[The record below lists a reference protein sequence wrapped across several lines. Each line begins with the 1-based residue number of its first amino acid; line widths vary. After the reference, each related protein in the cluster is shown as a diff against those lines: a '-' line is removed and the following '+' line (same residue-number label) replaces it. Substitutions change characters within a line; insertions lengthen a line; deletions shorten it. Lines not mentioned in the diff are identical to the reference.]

1 MSDPIEPISGV
12 NKSSTTAKSQ
22 SVSKTES
29 TSKTTETKAT
39 SKTSETKAASKTEPT
54 QDNVSISEP
63 EEDDDNDVSPLLKNF
78 TDESQEENA
87 EISGNKSQ
95 SRPTNS
101 EAKTNTENK
110 TAQPS
115 TSTENSEESEDA
127 ASGDPLGYAADIA
140 DEHSKYLEGTV
151 KGLEFLE
158 NDKKFPDKGPGIGDK
173 ITSLLPQNMQ
183 TKKDEITDKL
193 SNGISDML
201 PDVDPQTKAAISEIL
216 PDIKSDSKA
225 FDKISSGLG
234 LAADGASLVNSIKEG
249 DAQSAATDGLSVTKD
264 ILEITQGAGET
275 LKNANPSDIGKK
287 VTDLAGAIN
296 ITKADDL
303 GKAAADLTA
312 KVGSKVGS
320 ETGEKVLTTIGK
332 AIPGIDIAVSGISG
346 AHDAIQN
353 AEENGKELSTGEKIL
368 VGLGGAVGGI
378 IGDKVGDMAGTA
390 VGAAIGTAIC
400 PGIGTVIGG
409 FIGSIAGSILCGDK
423 GAELGGKLMEGL
435 V

>member
-1 MSDPIEPISGV
+1 M
-12 NKSSTTAKSQ
+12 
-22 SVSKTES
+22 
-29 TSKTTETKAT
+29 
-39 SKTSETKAASKTEPT
+39 
-54 QDNVSISEP
+54 
-63 EEDDDNDVSPLLKNF
+63 
-78 TDESQEENA
+78 
-87 EISGNKSQ
+87 
-95 SRPTNS
+95 
-101 EAKTNTENK
+101 
-110 TAQPS
+110 
-115 TSTENSEESEDA
+115 
-127 ASGDPLGYAADIA
+127 
-140 DEHSKYLEGTV
+140 
-151 KGLEFLE
+151 
-158 NDKKFPDKGPGIGDK
+158 
-173 ITSLLPQNMQ
+173 
-183 TKKDEITDKL
+183 
-193 SNGISDML
+193 
-201 PDVDPQTKAAISEIL
+201 
-216 PDIKSDSKA
+216 
-225 FDKISSGLG
+225 
-234 LAADGASLVNSIKEG
+234 VNSIKEG

-390 VGAAIGTAIC
+390 VGAAIGTVIC